1 MTEQKGKFPGT
12 FFLVAFM
19 LAPFLF
25 LYMAVHLD
33 DQRETVV
40 QPDLLPTLRTILIA
54 FAVLALLCPFSFKR
68 KLMAA
73 FRAKPIGFGATAEQA
88 MFLIGL
94 SYSFMPVILGFILFY
109 LGTPI
114 QELFYFAG
122 ASLVAFTVWGV
133 HWKSSVLGLNK

>member
-25 LYMAVHLD
+25 LYMAVYLD
-33 DQRETVV
+33 GQRKTVV
-40 QPDLLPTLRTILIA
+40 QPDWLPTLRTILIA

-73 FRAKPIGFGATAEQA
+73 FRAKPIGFGATHEQV
-88 MFLIGL
+88 MFLTGL
-94 SYSFMPVILGFILFY
+94 CYSMMPVILGLVLFY

-114 QELFYFAG
+114 KELYYFAG
-122 ASLVAFTVWGV
+122 ASFVALIMWGV
-133 HWKSSVLGLNK
+133 HCKVTQLG